1 MQYARFDANMTRT
14 ENKRKA
20 EDATLLSLLER
31 VTKIEEQ
38 ANEIPGLKSRVEE
51 LENENRALRLKC
63 ATLEKTTRAQS
74 IDRDFQYPAET
85 VLTDEYFQ
93 NLGYQQGC
101 NPVTDIIDTVT
112 RLRTGEEFGMMEDSI
127 YVGGSEDPILFKDDK
142 RMKPHWEEWGK
153 AIQFLY
159 PIGGKGV
166 KCRSLEICNVL
177 LPEAQLE
184 LLASVLGKILFAPG

>member
-1 MQYARFDANMTRT
+1 
-14 ENKRKA
+14 
-20 EDATLLSLLER
+20 
-31 VTKIEEQ
+31 
-38 ANEIPGLKSRVEE
+38 
-51 LENENRALRLKC
+51 
-63 ATLEKTTRAQS
+63 
-74 IDRDFQYPAET
+74 
-85 VLTDEYFQ
+85 
-93 NLGYQQGC
+93 
-101 NPVTDIIDTVT
+101 
-112 RLRTGEEFGMMEDSI
+112 MMEDSI